1 MKTLILVAVG
11 GEIYS
16 LEPSDF
22 PFGAPVEGRNYD
34 FDGKL
39 YTIVEITETL
49 GVRSALGNKLTANE
63 RLLKFAELVS
73 NGDEALKL
81 AIMKPKKIGADG
93 PEDVRSSGG
102 IIIGTAESSKPGLA
116 ESIDHILFVK
126 TVPAGSRRSR
136 LPRGADSLLPSLKVD
151 DRQASGSSGVD
162 ELVQPDSGLAEFH
175 VG

>member
-22 PFGAPVEGRNYD
+22 PCGVPVEGRDYE

-39 YTIVEITETL
+39 YTVVGITETL
-49 GVRSALGNKLTANE
+49 GVRTALGTKLTADE
-63 RLLKFAELVS
+63 RLLKFADLVS

-102 IIIGTAESSKPGLA
+102 IIIGTTESAKSGLA

-126 TVPAGSRRSR
+126 TVPAGSRRTR
-136 LPRGADSLLPSLKVD
+136 LPRSADSLLSSVQVD
-151 DRQASGSSGVD
+151 DLLAEPTSGVE
-162 ELVQPDSGLAEFH
+162 ELVKPDSRSELHLG
-175 VG
+175 